1 MIFSSIHYSASSS
14 PVIAYSLGLLASIVF
29 LFLALIENSRVPVDD
44 PKTHLELTMI
54 HEVMILDNSGF
65 DLGIILYTGMLKF
78 ALYGSLIANLFFM
91 SSAYSIINVL
101 IFFSLQTLFAL
112 TVGTI
117 ESFMARFRMNQNP
130 QIILML
136 SSVSLLI
143 FLGVMI
149 ITGKI

>member
-1 MIFSSIHYSASSS
+1 
-14 PVIAYSLGLLASIVF
+14 
-29 LFLALIENSRVPVDD
+29 
-44 PKTHLELTMI
+44 MI

-65 DLGIILYTGMLKF
+65 DLGVILYTGFLKF
-78 ALYGSLIANLFFM
+78 ALYGALIANLFLLNTN
-91 SSAYSIINVL
+91 YIIINL
-101 IFFSLQTLFAL
+101 MIFFSIQVLFAL

-117 ESFMARFRMNQNP
+117 ESLLARFRMNQNP

>member
-1 MIFSSIHYSASSS
+1 
-14 PVIAYSLGLLASIVF
+14 
-29 LFLALIENSRVPVDD
+29 LIENSRVPIDD
-44 PKTHLELTMI
+44 PKTHLELTMV

-65 DLGIILYTGMLKF
+65 DLGLILYTGILKF
-78 ALYGSLIANLFFM
+78 ALYGALIANLFFLNTTFTIM
-91 SSAYSIINVL
+91 NVL
-101 IFFSLQTLFAL
+101 IFFSFQILFAL

-117 ESFMARFRMNQNP
+117 ESFLARFRMNQNS

-143 FLGVMI
+143 FIGVMI

>member
-1 MIFSSIHYSASSS
+1 MF
-14 PVIAYSLGLLASIVF
+14 F
-29 LFLALIENSRVPVDD
+29 LNS
-44 PKTHLELTMI
+44 THI
-54 HEVMILDNSGF
+54 
-65 DLGIILYTGMLKF
+65 
-78 ALYGSLIANLFFM
+78 
-91 SSAYSIINVL
+91 IINIF
-101 IFFSLQTLFAL
+101 IFFSLQALFAL

-130 QIILML
+130 QFILML